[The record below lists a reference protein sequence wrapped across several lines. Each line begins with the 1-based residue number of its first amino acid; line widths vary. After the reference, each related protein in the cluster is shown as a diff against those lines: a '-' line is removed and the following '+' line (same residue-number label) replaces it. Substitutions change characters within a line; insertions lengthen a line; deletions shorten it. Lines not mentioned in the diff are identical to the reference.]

1 MSGLFKEDSGRIGFV
16 ISSLFA
22 GALDLD
28 ELQKWAIGVL
38 AREQDPPLYLV
49 DLAEF
54 NDAIYKIYKVIGF
67 VPHWPH
73 PADQKDALIG
83 IAYKRGRV
91 LGDSPLSR
99 EQALQKL
106 VNCPHIEA
114 AFRTEF
120 PFVNL

>member
-1 MSGLFKEDSGRIGFV
+1 MSGLTKGDSDRIGFV

-22 GALDLD
+22 GAVDLK
-28 ELQKWAIGVL
+28 ELQEWAVGVL
-38 AREQDPPLYLV
+38 TQEQDTPLYLV

-73 PADQKDALIG
+73 PGEQKDALTG

-91 LGDSPLSR
+91 PGDSLLSR

-106 VNCPHIEA
+106 ADFPHIEA
-114 AFRTEF
+114 AFRAEF
-120 PFVNL
+120 PFVKF